1 MLNVGIKCL
10 IGSNFLCLTSF
21 ITCVF
26 GIFISEYDLL
36 SKEMEVDTIFNSL
49 KSRVLFRKWMTF
61 LTGITNQL
69 RINLLSYSYLNVK
82 NTSLKQK
89 VINYLLFLKF
99 SIKIKYIACIISINN
114 NKRIQFSVYN

>member
-1 MLNVGIKCL
+1 MFNVGIKCL

-69 RINLLSYSYLNVK
+69 RINILSYSYLNVK

-89 VINYLLFLKF
+89 YLLFLKF
-99 SIKIKYIACIISINN
+99 NIKIKYIACIISINN
-114 NKRIQFSVYN
+114 NKCIQFSVYN